1 MDHGRSYNAAVT
13 SSIKANGLLCE
24 HSTSVQ
30 CRVMTETWPGRKAS
44 GGRAKVI
51 LLSNPDCRAS
61 FLARCTWL
69 CPAPVITRAERVFS
83 VVSTLFLG
91 LIQRDHTRSQKVG
104 LDTGHLFEF
113 QICHWL

>member
-51 LLSNPDCRAS
+51 LLSNPDCLGQSLIPRKMY
-61 FLARCTWL
+61 LALPCPSYHAGREGVL
-69 CPAPVITRAERVFS
+69 CGVHTILRPDSKGSYKVTESRFGYR
-83 VVSTLFLG
+83 TL
-91 LIQRDHTRSQKVG
+91 I
-104 LDTGHLFEF
+104 
-113 QICHWL
+113 